1 MTMTIAPVLPWP
13 LLAAAGLVAIAF
25 TVWSLRPGT
34 SPTAR
39 PARQRRS
46 TQRRSLRTV
55 RPALNRCLV
64 VVLLLL
70 AALRPGWAGGQAQA
84 STAELDVFFVVD
96 ASTSMG
102 AEDYN
107 GTATR
112 LSGVQRDVMAIAQE
126 LAGAKFSLIT
136 FDDKATVRMPL
147 SQDATALQT
156 SMATLQ
162 PQNPR
167 YAKGS
172 SVTGAAQLL
181 KERLATAREQHPGR
195 PALVFYAGDGE
206 NTSAAAPPPMDG
218 TNVAGG
224 AVLGYGT
231 EAGGRMKDP
240 SRNTAA
246 YVKDRSAAQD
256 AISRIDEQQLRSIA
270 DDLNVPYVH
279 RTATDPVSGM
289 FGKAQPGT
297 LSAGTEDAPG
307 RIELYW
313 VLALAPFLLA
323 IPEPLRHLNALRAV
337 SSPAPKEPKG

>member
-1 MTMTIAPVLPWP
+1 MTIAPILPWP
-13 LLAAAGLVAIAF
+13 LLAAVGLGALAF
-25 TVWSLRPGT
+25 TVWSLRLRTPAT
-34 SPTAR
+34 QQRPSRPRSP
-39 PARQRRS
+39 
-46 TQRRSLRTV
+46 RSLSPRKV

-70 AALRPGWAGGQAQA
+70 AALRPGWAGGQSRT

-96 ASTSMG
+96 TSTSMA

-112 LSGVQRDVMAIAQE
+112 LTGVQRDVMAIAQE

-172 SVTGAAQLL
+172 SVTGAGQLL
-181 KERLATAREQHPGR
+181 KERLAAAQEQHPGR

-206 NTSAAAPPPMDG
+206 NTSAEGPAPIDG
-218 TNVAGG
+218 SDVAGG

-231 EAGGRMKDP
+231 EAGGRMRDS

-246 YVKDRSAAQD
+246 YVKDRSQGGGQD

-270 DDLNVPYVH
+270 GQLNVPYAH
-279 RTATDPVSGM
+279 RTAKEPVSDM
-289 FGKAQPGT
+289 LGKAQPGS
-297 LSAGTEDAPG
+297 LSVSTKDAPG

-313 VLALAPFLLA
+313 LLALAAFALA
-323 IPEPLRHLNALRAV
+323 VPELLRHLRALRAV
-337 SSPAPKEPKG
+337 GSSAPKERTG

>member
-1 MTMTIAPVLPWP
+1 MTVAPILPWP
-13 LLAAAGLVAIAF
+13 LLAAVGLGAIAF
-25 TVWSLRPGT
+25 TVWSLRPWT
-34 SPTAR
+34 LA
-39 PARQRRS
+39 
-46 TQRRSLRTV
+46 TQRRSPQRRSPRKV
-55 RPALNRCLV
+55 RPALNRCVV

-70 AALRPGWAGGQAQA
+70 AALRPGWAGGHAQT

-96 ASTSMG
+96 TSTSMG

-107 GTATR
+107 GAATR

-172 SVTGAAQLL
+172 SVTGAGQLL
-181 KERLATAREQHPGR
+181 KERLVAAREQHPGR
-195 PALVFYAGDGE
+195 PALVLYAGDGE
-206 NTSAAAPPPMDG
+206 NTSAAAPSPMDG
-218 TNVAGG
+218 SIVAGG

-231 EAGGRMKDP
+231 EAGGRMKDY
-240 SRNTAA
+240 SRNTTA
-246 YVKDRSAAQD
+246 YVKDRNQSGGQD

-270 DDLNVPYVH
+270 EELNVPYAH
-279 RTATDPVSGM
+279 RTAKEPVSDM
-289 FGKAQPGT
+289 LGKAQPGT
-297 LSAGTEDAPG
+297 LSASTEDAPG

-313 VLALAPFLLA
+313 LLALAALALA
-323 IPEPLRHLNALRAV
+323 IPEPLRHLRALRAV
-337 SSPAPKEPKG
+337 RSSAPKERKG